1 MGFMSVYHRYSNE
14 SHLHPSCM
22 LTLTQGEW
30 RCGFPAQLTF
40 PAGEPPEKV
49 GLLFIISLLHPQ
61 PSDPFAQA
69 LVLF

>member
-1 MGFMSVYHRYSNE
+1 
-14 SHLHPSCM
+14 M